1 MPITI
6 PSVKVSLILKCPKW
20 PWTDKEISLDNGPD
34 TLEILTAVF
43 SDHVHV
49 IAYEFIAI
57 INASTINCVCHVHF
71 FIGILY
77 AIFFFCKEPNLHWNI
92 FASNWITR
100 KRKTFFDRR
109 PKRFTFQKGVKYWF
123 FSAVEPTPEFDNHP
137 LTFLIDLLFVF
148 HLYRYLKLDFVSQNR
163 VQRTKPHRYFIF

>member
-6 PSVKVSLILKCPKW
+6 PSVKVSLILKCSKW

-49 IAYEFIAI
+49 IAYESIAI

-77 AIFFFCKEPNLHWNI
+77 AFFFFFAKNQICIEI
-92 FASNWITR
+92 FSHQIELQG
-100 KRKTFFDRR
+100 KGR
-109 PKRFTFQKGVKYWF
+109 PFLIGDQKGSLFQKGVKYWF
-123 FSAVEPTPEFDNHP
+123 FFSSRTNPGIWQSSLNLP
-137 LTFLIDLLFVF
+137 
-148 HLYRYLKLDFVSQNR
+148 YRLVICFSP
-163 VQRTKPHRYFIF
+163 VQISKIRLCFPK